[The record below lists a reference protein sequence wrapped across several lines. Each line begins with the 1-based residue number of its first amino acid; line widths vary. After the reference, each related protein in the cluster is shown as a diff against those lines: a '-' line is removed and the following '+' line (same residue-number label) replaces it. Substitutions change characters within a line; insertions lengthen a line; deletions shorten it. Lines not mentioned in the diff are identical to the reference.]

1 MSRFV
6 TPGAEFTVYLL
17 QIEMFVSAA
26 VAALASAPYLRL
38 PCYTNPNCKYS
49 ERYTSMS
56 KYISELMSPQLMGV
70 VYAFVGFIIA
80 LYVLSVV
87 YVFIDARRRGASAY
101 VAWGII
107 ALIPFVGLIA
117 YLVLRPHSYA
127 SDREEQELDM
137 ALRERQLAQYGTC
150 PQCGAPIEKDFV
162 VCPVCDTQV
171 RNVCPSCH
179 RPLDAHWKVCPYCRT
194 RIQ

>member
-1 MSRFV
+1 MCSS
-6 TPGAEFTVYLL
+6 TL
-17 QIEMFVSAA
+17 AA
-26 VAALASAPYLRL
+26 AAPV
-38 PCYTNPNCKYS
+38 PTWH
-49 ERYTSMS
+49 
-56 KYISELMSPQLMGV
+56 
-70 VYAFVGFIIA
+70 
-80 LYVLSVV
+80 
-87 YVFIDARRRGASAY
+87 GASSPLSRLWAS
-101 VAWGII
+101 
-107 ALIPFVGLIA
+107 LLT
-117 YLVLRPHSYA
+117 SYA

>member
-1 MSRFV
+1 
-6 TPGAEFTVYLL
+6 
-17 QIEMFVSAA
+17 
-26 VAALASAPYLRL
+26 
-38 PCYTNPNCKYS
+38 
-49 ERYTSMS
+49 MS

-70 VYAFVGFIIA
+70 IYAFVGFIIA

-127 SDREEQELDM
+127 ADREEQELDM

-171 RNVCPSCH
+171 RNVCPAAIVRSTRTGRSAPTAELASSNASIVGPAVSH
-179 RPLDAHWKVCPYCRT
+179 GRTAGIPRKRPAPHAHPAPT
-194 RIQ
+194 R

>member
-1 MSRFV
+1 
-6 TPGAEFTVYLL
+6 
-17 QIEMFVSAA
+17 
-26 VAALASAPYLRL
+26 
-38 PCYTNPNCKYS
+38 
-49 ERYTSMS
+49 MS

-70 VYAFVGFIIA
+70 IYAFVGFIIA

-127 SDREEQELDM
+127 ADREEQELDM
-137 ALRERQLAQYGTC
+137 ALRERQLAPSTALAPSAAPPSRRTLWSARCATPRFATC
-150 PQCGAPIEKDFV
+150 APAAIARSMRTGRSAPTAELAFSNASIAGAAASHGRAA
-162 VCPVCDTQV
+162 TT
-171 RNVCPSCH
+171 
-179 RPLDAHWKVCPYCRT
+179 RT
-194 RIQ
+194 PPHTMKHA

>member
-1 MSRFV
+1 
-6 TPGAEFTVYLL
+6 
-17 QIEMFVSAA
+17 
-26 VAALASAPYLRL
+26 
-38 PCYTNPNCKYS
+38 
-49 ERYTSMS
+49 MS

-70 VYAFVGFIIA
+70 VYAFVGFIVA

-107 ALIPFVGLIA
+107 ALIPFVDLIA

-137 ALRERQLAQYGTC
+137 ACASASLRSTAPARSAARPSRRTSSSVRCVTPRFETYAPAAIARSMRTGRSARTAELAFSNASIAG
-150 PQCGAPIEKDFV
+150 PAASRGHAA
-162 VCPVCDTQV
+162 
-171 RNVCPSCH
+171 SH
-179 RPLDAHWKVCPYCRT
+179 ARPTPRPT
-194 RIQ
+194 R

>member
-1 MSRFV
+1 
-6 TPGAEFTVYLL
+6 
-17 QIEMFVSAA
+17 
-26 VAALASAPYLRL
+26 
-38 PCYTNPNCKYS
+38 
-49 ERYTSMS
+49 MS

-137 ALRERQLAQYGTC
+137 ALRERQLAQYGPARSAARPSRRTLWSARC
-150 PQCGAPIEKDFV
+150 AIPRFATSAPAAIARSMRTGRSAPTAELASSNASIV
-162 VCPVCDTQV
+162 GPAASHGHAASHAH
-171 RNVCPSCH
+171 PAP
-179 RPLDAHWKVCPYCRT
+179 RPT
-194 RIQ
+194 R

>member
-1 MSRFV
+1 
-6 TPGAEFTVYLL
+6 
-17 QIEMFVSAA
+17 
-26 VAALASAPYLRL
+26 
-38 PCYTNPNCKYS
+38 
-49 ERYTSMS
+49 MS

-70 VYAFVGFIIA
+70 IYAFVGFIIA

-127 SDREEQELDM
+127 ADREEQELDM

-179 RPLDAHWKVCPYCRT
+179 RPLDAHWKVCPPQATGAAHQAQPPHATGPARLTQTRT
-194 RIQ
+194 RSPQPRPHTMKHA

>member
-1 MSRFV
+1 
-6 TPGAEFTVYLL
+6 
-17 QIEMFVSAA
+17 
-26 VAALASAPYLRL
+26 
-38 PCYTNPNCKYS
+38 
-49 ERYTSMS
+49 MS

-179 RPLDAHWKVCPYCRT
+179 PPARCALEGLPLLPNSHPVTHPSPGRPQATGTAHLAHAASHTCNPPHTMKHA
-194 RIQ
+194 

>member
-1 MSRFV
+1 MSSEMYLDITGTFRNINSPV
-6 TPGAEFTVYLL
+6 KFT
-17 QIEMFVSAA
+17 
-26 VAALASAPYLRL
+26 
-38 PCYTNPNCKYS
+38 T
-49 ERYTSMS
+49 
-56 KYISELMSPQLMGV
+56 
-70 VYAFVGFIIA
+70 
-80 LYVLSVV
+80 
-87 YVFIDARRRGASAY
+87 
-101 VAWGII
+101 
-107 ALIPFVGLIA
+107 
-117 YLVLRPHSYA
+117 A

>member
-1 MSRFV
+1 
-6 TPGAEFTVYLL
+6 
-17 QIEMFVSAA
+17 
-26 VAALASAPYLRL
+26 
-38 PCYTNPNCKYS
+38 
-49 ERYTSMS
+49 MS

-87 YVFIDARRRGASAY
+87 YA
-101 VAWGII
+101 
-107 ALIPFVGLIA
+107 
-117 YLVLRPHSYA
+117 
-127 SDREEQELDM
+127 DREEQELDM

>member
-1 MSRFV
+1 
-6 TPGAEFTVYLL
+6 
-17 QIEMFVSAA
+17 
-26 VAALASAPYLRL
+26 
-38 PCYTNPNCKYS
+38 
-49 ERYTSMS
+49 MS

-137 ALRERQLAQYGTC
+137 ALRERQLAQSGTC
-150 PQCGAPIEKDFV
+150 PQCGAPVSD
-162 VCPVCDTQV
+162 
-171 RNVCPSCH
+171 
-179 RPLDAHWKVCPYCRT
+179 DALFCNKCGA
-194 RIQ
+194 QL

>member
-1 MSRFV
+1 
-6 TPGAEFTVYLL
+6 
-17 QIEMFVSAA
+17 
-26 VAALASAPYLRL
+26 
-38 PCYTNPNCKYS
+38 
-49 ERYTSMS
+49 MS

-70 VYAFVGFIIA
+70 VYAFVGFIVA

-87 YVFIDARRRGASAY
+87 YVFIDARRRGGSAY

-117 YLVLRPHSYA
+117 YLVLRPYSYA
-127 SDREEQELDM
+127 ADREEQELDM

>member
-1 MSRFV
+1 
-6 TPGAEFTVYLL
+6 
-17 QIEMFVSAA
+17 
-26 VAALASAPYLRL
+26 
-38 PCYTNPNCKYS
+38 
-49 ERYTSMS
+49 MS

-70 VYAFVGFIIA
+70 IYAFVGFIIA

-127 SDREEQELDM
+127 ADREEQELDM

-150 PQCGAPIEKDFV
+150 PQCGAPHREGLCGLPRV
-162 VCPVCDTQV
+162 RHPGSQRVPQLPSPARRALEGLPLLPNSHPVTHPSPGRSQATGTAHHTQAARAPHTPPPHDEACV
-171 RNVCPSCH
+171 ENRPPCH
-179 RPLDAHWKVCPYCRT
+179 
-194 RIQ
+194 

>member
-1 MSRFV
+1 
-6 TPGAEFTVYLL
+6 
-17 QIEMFVSAA
+17 
-26 VAALASAPYLRL
+26 
-38 PCYTNPNCKYS
+38 
-49 ERYTSMS
+49 MS
-56 KYISELMSPQLMGV
+56 KHISELMSPQLMGV

-87 YVFIDARRRGASAY
+87 YVIIDARRRGASAY

-107 ALIPFVGLIA
+107 APSRLGLYCSPGPA
-117 YLVLRPHSYA
+117 PALLCVRPRGA
-127 SDREEQELDM
+127 VELDM

-162 VCPVCDTQV
+162 VCPVCDTRV

>member
-1 MSRFV
+1 
-6 TPGAEFTVYLL
+6 
-17 QIEMFVSAA
+17 
-26 VAALASAPYLRL
+26 
-38 PCYTNPNCKYS
+38 
-49 ERYTSMS
+49 MS

-137 ALRERQLAQYGTC
+137 ACASANLPSTAPARSAARPSRRTSSSARCAIPRFATSAPAAIARSMRTGRSAPTAELASSNASIAGPAASHGHASSYAR
-150 PQCGAPIEKDFV
+150 PAAPPHTMK
-162 VCPVCDTQV
+162 
-171 RNVCPSCH
+171 H
-179 RPLDAHWKVCPYCRT
+179 A
-194 RIQ
+194 

>member
-1 MSRFV
+1 
-6 TPGAEFTVYLL
+6 
-17 QIEMFVSAA
+17 
-26 VAALASAPYLRL
+26 
-38 PCYTNPNCKYS
+38 
-49 ERYTSMS
+49 MS

-171 RNVCPSCH
+171 RNVCPTAIARSMRIGRSAPTAELASSSASIAGPAASH
-179 RPLDAHWKVCPYCRT
+179 GHAANRT
-194 RIQ
+194 RAPQPRPTR